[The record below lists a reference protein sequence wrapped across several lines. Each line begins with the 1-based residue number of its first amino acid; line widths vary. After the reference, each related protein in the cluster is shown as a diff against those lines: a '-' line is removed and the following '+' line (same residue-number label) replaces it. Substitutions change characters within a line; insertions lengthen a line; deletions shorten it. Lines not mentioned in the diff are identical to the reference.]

1 MKENNTKIWV
11 LIAAIAAAVAAVT
24 TIVILVVRARQK
36 AMSVVEPIYDCGCCD
51 ETAEECACTEE
62 VVAEENTAE

>member
-1 MKENNTKIWV
+1 MKDNTKIWV

-36 AMSVVEPIYDCGCCD
+36 AMSVIEPIYDCGCCD
-51 ETAEECACTEE
+51 EAADECACTEE
-62 VVAEENTAE
+62 VVTEENTAE